1 MPIEKLGDGP
11 DHGFIATG
19 RAGIEA
25 YQFAHLIVGL
35 KSEMKGMRLTSKGS
49 TCYSMLKNKY
59 GFRGNREKVLAQAI
73 EYRDTTI
80 MAQLREE
87 GND

>member
-1 MPIEKLGDGP
+1 MV
-11 DHGFIATG
+11 TG
-19 RAGIEA
+19 RAGMEA
-25 YQFAHLIVGL
+25 FQFAHLITGL
-35 KSEMKGMRLTSKGS
+35 KSEMHGMRLTAKGK

-59 GFRGNREKVLAQAI
+59 GFKGNREKVLAQAI

-87 GND
+87 EESE

>member
-1 MPIEKLGDGP
+1 MPIEQMESG
-11 DHGFIATG
+11 GFMVTG
-19 RAGIEA
+19 QAGMEA
-25 YQFAHLIVGL
+25 YLFANLIIGL
-35 KSEMKGMRLTSKGS
+35 KSEMKGMRLTAKGS

-80 MAQLREE
+80 IAQLREE
-87 GND
+87 EERE

>member
-1 MPIEKLGDGP
+1 MPIEQMESG
-11 DHGFIATG
+11 GFMVTG
-19 RAGIEA
+19 QAGMEA
-25 YQFAHLIVGL
+25 YLFANLIIGL
-35 KSEMKGMRLTSKGS
+35 KSEMKGMRITAKGK

-59 GFRGNREKVLAQAI
+59 GFKGNREKVLAQAI

-87 GND
+87 EESE